1 MLCKNMGFLLFWS
14 LESECRKGS
23 ASSQLC
29 ADPNMPGSVVLVF
42 LRTAQGIFSSGIKS

>member
-14 LESECRKGS
+14 LESKCRKGS

-42 LRTAQGIFSSGIKS
+42 LAHSTGYF